1 MSSSIL
7 RRARIVITKRY
18 VPRPLSFL
26 VFPFS
31 GGRLW
36 LTPGCQFHAAKQD
49 LACPGCDQRFVAA
62 AGLIEHIERNRC
74 KRIKN
79 DDYAAQRED
88 KLAFARELQRRHYG
102 EAPDPADELSVANL
116 SVAETTAGGKAPYN
130 FTQFLSR
137 AKDGTVGTPSLSSL
151 RPKAEGTV
159 RPNPVT
165 FAVKEVEFPQLS
177 AKQPEIHTG
186 NTSGGTQKPTG
197 NPWAQKKN
205 LFPDAPAAVRPP
217 PELQQALRQPAQA
230 AGPAWAPHDPRDP
243 KWDPA
248 AYFVTYLGKY
258 KCPHDRC
265 P

>member
-26 VFPFS
+26 AFSLS

-165 FAVKEVEFPQLS
+165 FAVKEVESPQLS

-217 PELQQALRQPAQA
+217 PELQQALWQPAQA